1 MKKFKFSL
9 QNLLDLRVK
18 ELEEKQIEFGKLQF
32 VMKKLQNELADF
44 QAELVVSKQ
53 NLEKLLSQGKDI
65 SINLIQANN
74 RHILQKES
82 DIMAQNKKIEEHDIQ
97 LKAKQQEMF
106 EALKAKTMLEKLKEK
121 QYKSFLKAVD
131 MAERKELDEIGLM
144 RYAR

>member
-1 MKKFKFSL
+1 M